1 MKIRTLLSFTV
12 FIIVLVAS
20 TIGCE
25 RTQQVLQSTSSEKRL
40 SGEIAIGV
48 VSSQTGDAG
57 QTEFGPGAFVMQNSF
72 ELALEEINQSKLLG
86 DAMLKFIIED
96 DMSTVDGAVTAFNK
110 LIHQDKVP
118 VILGVWTSH
127 IAKSVFPIAQE
138 NQVVAFSPVVT
149 ATGLVEIG
157 DYVFRTSLS
166 ADVLIAQGIKQTHAR
181 LGYQRAATIGDTV
194 DFASQVSNTVFRQ
207 ILADYGVEVL
217 PNETF
222 VTGETDFTKQ
232 LQQIKT
238 HNPDAIFIS
247 AQDIELVRILTQARA
262 LGIPSEVPF
271 FTLILSKDL
280 IQSADA
286 AAEGTITF
294 SGWTDTADTPGNQT
308 YVQNYEAR
316 YGILPSFWA
325 AQSYASVFMLAEAIR
340 TAQSTDAAA
349 IAAALVQIKDFETIL
364 GPVSFDANGNAIYD
378 PVVLIVKNGTLE
390 VF

>member
-1 MKIRTLLSFTV
+1 MKFRTLLSFTV
-12 FIIVLVAS
+12 FIIVLVTS

-25 RTQQVLQSTSSEKRL
+25 RTQQVLKSTSSAESL
-40 SGEIAIGV
+40 SGEIVIGV
-48 VSSQTGDAG
+48 VTSQTGDFG

-96 DMSTVDGAVTAFNK
+96 DMSTVDGAVTAYNK

-127 IAKSVFPIAQE
+127 MARSVFPIAQE
-138 NQVVAFSPVVT
+138 NRVVAYGPGVT
-149 ATGLVEIG
+149 APGLAEIG
-157 DYVFRTSLS
+157 DYIFRTSLT
-166 ADVLIAQGIKQTHAR
+166 ADVLIAEGIKQTHAR

-194 DFASQVSNTVFRQ
+194 DFASQVSSTAFRQ
-207 ILADYGVEVL
+207 TLADYGVEVL

-222 VTGETDFTKQ
+222 VTGDTDFTEQ
-232 LQQIKT
+232 LTRIKAL
-238 HNPDAIFIS
+238 NPDAIFIS
-247 AQDIELVRILTQARA
+247 AQDIELVRILKQARE

-271 FTLILSKDL
+271 FSMILSKDL
-280 IQSADA
+280 IQSAGT
-286 AAEGTITF
+286 AAEGTIAF
-294 SGWTDTADTPGNQT
+294 STWTDTADTPGNQA

-316 YGILPSFWA
+316 YGIPPSSWA
-325 AQSYASVFMLAEAIR
+325 AKSYASVFILAEAIR

-349 IAAALVQIKDFETIL
+349 IAAALAQIKDFETIL
-364 GPVSFDANGNAIYD
+364 GPVSFDANGNAVYD
-378 PVVLIVKNGTLE
+378 PVVLIVKNGALE